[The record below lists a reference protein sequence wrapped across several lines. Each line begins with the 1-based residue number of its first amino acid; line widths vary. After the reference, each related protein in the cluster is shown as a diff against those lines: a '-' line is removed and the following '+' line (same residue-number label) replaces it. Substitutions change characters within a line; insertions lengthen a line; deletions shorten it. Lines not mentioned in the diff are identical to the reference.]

1 MVESSHTHGE
11 RVATFRGGQELE
23 AFCNSF
29 PMTSRRSITQREE
42 DTTTPTAAPAVSPPA
57 AVGLQLPLNST
68 MWFEF
73 QMHVSSWWP
82 PPKFSPFLEC
92 GWLLAAINFCLS
104 LLPLFGLSALRW
116 LVWMMASGFLFPS
129 WPMNDKGTH
138 IHCTSCPPSSTQ
150 TLNIELFILFVLFVY
165 FVVICLTN
173 EDQEALETYLE
184 GLVPIRS

>member
-1 MVESSHTHGE
+1 
-11 RVATFRGGQELE
+11 
-23 AFCNSF
+23 
-29 PMTSRRSITQREE
+29 
-42 DTTTPTAAPAVSPPA
+42 
-57 AVGLQLPLNST
+57 
-68 MWFEF
+68 
-73 QMHVSSWWP
+73 
-82 PPKFSPFLEC
+82 
-92 GWLLAAINFCLS
+92 
-104 LLPLFGLSALRW
+104 
-116 LVWMMASGFLFPS
+116 MMASGFLFPS